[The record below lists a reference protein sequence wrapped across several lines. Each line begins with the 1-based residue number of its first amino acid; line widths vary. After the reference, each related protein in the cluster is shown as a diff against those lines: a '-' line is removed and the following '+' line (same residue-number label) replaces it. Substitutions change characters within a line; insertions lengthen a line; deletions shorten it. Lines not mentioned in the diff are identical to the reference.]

1 MKGKLYFFRLN
12 LIGPGLWFVC
22 ACIIMFITSCSNTK
36 YLAQNQALLVK
47 NTIRLKG
54 EYLTKT
60 EKENIRNDLNSSSI
74 LLQTPNYK
82 TLGIA
87 RVGLWLYNHYDS
99 SKESSRLLGWLINK
113 NWLKPPVIYDSGLAR
128 RTAQNMEDYLIN
140 QGYFRATANYE
151 AHIRKQKASVTY
163 LVNTGKNFL
172 INQIRYDIQD
182 SLIRRIVEAD
192 TSQSLLHK
200 GIPYKTDLL
209 VNERERITRLL
220 NDHGYYQFSTDDI
233 MFVVDTVNTALLKT
247 TINPFESILNV
258 FSAAKSREKPT
269 LNIDVVIRQPEDS
282 TDYRRYFIRQIHI
295 FPDLPLNATGIDTTQ
310 FYRIPYRY
318 FTIYTR
324 HNLFRPN
331 VFYRALYFHP
341 GDLYSRTAYEQT
353 VGQLNSLNQW
363 KFVNV
368 QFKEVSD
375 SLMHGSGDT
384 SWLDANLYLVP
395 EKRQEVGVSLEGTT
409 GSDYELGSSIGLSYM
424 NRNVNRAANI
434 LTVSLKGGIEL
445 DSALNIYAQEM
456 SGQINLNF
464 PRFIV
469 PFGLRRISRFANAK
483 TNLNMGFDY
492 MNRIDFYK
500 FQNYYAS
507 FGYTWNETAT
517 KSWIV
522 KPFVLAYNKYS
533 NFSPAFQQELDS
545 NQFLRN
551 SFQSVFLEGENI
563 SFIYNN
569 QLSASQRRFNYLRLD
584 LDESGLLL
592 EAIDGILKSASGNK
606 TDFTKL
612 TTLNYSQ
619 YVKLTAEYKHY
630 YNWTHATLVSRIM
643 GGVAVPYGGSQAVP
657 YIKQFFAGGPNS
669 MRAWHLRTL
678 GPGSYKYNASN
689 LVFVDQTGEMKIEG
703 NLEYRFDILQLF
715 GGVSFLKGALFTDVG
730 NIWNLRP
737 DPSKPGAVFRL
748 NHLYQQLAVGSG
760 FGLRLDFNYF
770 LLRLDMATPIKDPAV
785 SAHDGW
791 FPNGFRPLNLKWLGK
806 NLVFSFAVGYPF

>member
-1 MKGKLYFFRLN
+1 MYKRFSIQKLRQQGFSLL
-12 LIGPGLWFVC
+12 LICWALMV
-22 ACIIMFITSCSNTK
+22 ASCSNTK
-36 YLAQNQALLVK
+36 YLAQNQALLIS
-47 NTIRLKG
+47 NEIRLKG
-54 EYLTKT
+54 ENLTKN
-60 EKENIRNDLNSSSI
+60 ERENIRNDLSSSSI
-74 LLQTPNYK
+74 LLQAPNYK
-82 TLGIA
+82 TLRIA
-87 RVGLWLYNHYDS
+87 RIGLWLYNHVDTTG
-99 SKESSRLLGWLINK
+99 KGNRLLSWLINK
-113 NWLKPPVIYDSGLAR
+113 NWLKPPVIYDSNQ
-128 RTAQNMEDYLIN
+128 THKTVENMLDYLIN
-140 QGYFRATANYE
+140 QGYFRATVNDQV
-151 AHIRKQKASVTY
+151 HIRKQKARVTY

-172 INQIRYDIQD
+172 INQISYRISDTA
-182 SLIRRIVEAD
+182 IRKIVLAD
-192 TSQSLLHK
+192 TSLSLLHK

-209 VNERERITRLL
+209 INERERIARLL
-220 NDHGYYQFSTDDI
+220 NDHGYYHFSTDDI
-233 MFVVDTVNTALLKT
+233 LFVVDTINTSLLKT
-247 TINPFESILNV
+247 TTNPFESIFNV
-258 FSAAKSREKPT
+258 FSASRSREKPT
-269 LNIDVVIRQPEDS
+269 LNIEVVINQPEDS
-282 TDYRRYFIRQIHI
+282 SDFHQYYIRKINV
-295 FPDLPLNATGIDTTQ
+295 FPDLPLNINSIDTNQ
-310 FYRIPYRY
+310 FYKIPERY
-318 FTIYTR
+318 FTIFTR
-324 HNLFRPN
+324 RNLFRPR
-331 VFYRALYFHP
+331 VFMRALYFRP

-353 VGQLNSLNQW
+353 VRQLNSLNQW

-368 QFKEVSD
+368 QFHELQVN
-375 SLMHGSGDT
+375 DT
-384 SWLDANLYLVP
+384 GWLDANIYLIP
-395 EKRQEVGVSLEGTT
+395 EKRQEVGISLEGTT

-424 NRNVNRAANI
+424 NRNIHRAANI
-434 LTVSLKGGIEL
+434 LTVSLKGGVEL

-469 PFGLRRISRFANAK
+469 PFDLRRLSRFANAK
-483 TNLNMGFDY
+483 TNLNTGFDY

-507 FGYTWNETAT
+507 FGYTWNETQT

-569 QLSASQRRFNYLRLD
+569 QLSANQRQFNYFRID

-592 EAIDGILKSASGNK
+592 EGIDGMLKLLSRNQ
-606 TDFTKL
+606 TDFTRL
-612 TTLNYSQ
+612 TTLRYSQ
-619 YVKLTAEYKHY
+619 YVKLTAEYKHF
-630 YNWTHATLVSRIM
+630 YNWSHATLVSRIM

-678 GPGSYKYNASN
+678 GPGSYKYQASSN

-730 NIWNLRP
+730 NIWNLRS
-737 DPSKPGAVFRL
+737 DPNKPGAVFRL
-748 NHLYQQLAVGSG
+748 NKLYQQIAVGSG

-770 LLRLDMATPIKDPAV
+770 LLRLDMATPLKDPSV

-791 FPNGFRPLNLKWLGK
+791 FPNGFRPFNLKWLGK